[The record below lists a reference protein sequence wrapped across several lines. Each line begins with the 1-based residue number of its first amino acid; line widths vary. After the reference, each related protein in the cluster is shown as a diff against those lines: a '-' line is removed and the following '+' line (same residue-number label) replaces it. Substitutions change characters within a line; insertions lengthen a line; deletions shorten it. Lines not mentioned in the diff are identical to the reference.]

1 MYNQP
6 MPHLSRSPRV
16 LAILAQS
23 NASIEAGRGLTA
35 DEFWASVAPQP
46 AKPKRKK
53 PASAKP

>member
-1 MYNQP
+1 